1 MGALMRL
8 VLALLAFMALALA
21 PLGMPAEARTMD
33 DHCAE
38 MAGMDHHGQGS
49 EAPDPQPV
57 KSCCTA
63 MPVALPASDPVLSSL
78 ALHAPAVAMVLT
90 LQHGVRRD
98 VEVPP
103 PRA

>member
-8 VLALLAFMALALA
+8 LLALFAFMALALA
-21 PLGMPAEARTMD
+21 PLGMPAEARAMD

-38 MAGMDHHGQGS
+38 MAGMDHDGQS
-49 EAPDPQPV
+49 RETLDPQLV

-63 MPVALPASDPVLSSL
+63 MPLAMPASDPVLSSP
-78 ALHAPAVAMVLT
+78 ALHTPAVAMVLT
-90 LQHGVRRD
+90 LQRGVRRD
-98 VEVPP
+98 VEIPP

>member
-1 MGALMRL
+1 MRL
-8 VLALLAFMALALA
+8 LLALFAFLALAVA

-33 DHCAE
+33 DHCSE
-38 MAGMDHHGQGS
+38 MAGMDHHSQT
-49 EAPDPQPV
+49 PDPSSPQPV

-63 MPVALPASDPVLSSL
+63 MPAALPAAEVMLTQPILQSPAEPKVRVLQVGL
-78 ALHAPAVAMVLT
+78 
-90 LQHGVRRD
+90 RRE